1 MQTLCWA
8 GRRLAGGFAGCA
20 GGELVEITS
29 QLHRALP
36 RLAQLQWEVPADYSG
51 WLNHPSIT
59 WNFHTQPSI
68 NISPPTIKEEK
79 YRNYQYFPSP
89 LKIIQPSLVFCH
101 HIMIKIPCF
110 KIIVMMFIP
119 SLCFMVESIERWRFI

>member
-1 MQTLCWA
+1 MA
-8 GRRLAGGFAGCA
+8 GAQGGC
-20 GGELVEITS
+20 GGVELVEITS

-68 NISPPTIKEEK
+68 NSPPFPIKEEK
-79 YRNYQYFPSP
+79 YRNNQYCPSP
-89 LKIIQPSLVFCH
+89 PQSK
-101 HIMIKIPCF
+101 
-110 KIIVMMFIP
+110 
-119 SLCFMVESIERWRFI
+119 ESARAKNQAS